1 MIQRLVAFV
10 LFLLFS
16 PIFLLC
22 AFIIRVS
29 SPGPFLFTQKR
40 LGKNKKE
47 FLIYKMRTMRED
59 AEKIKDLYKAL
70 NETTGPVFKIHNDPR
85 YTPIGKLLSHTGI
98 DELPQLINIIKG
110 EMAFVGP
117 RPLPVKEALA
127 VPKKYHKRFTV
138 LPGITSLWVIKGTHQ
153 LPFEEWMKLDL
164 WYVEHRSM
172 MVDMKIAGITMIL
185 LLKISLIEITSHI
198 K

>member
-1 MIQRLVAFV
+1 
-10 LFLLFS
+10 
-16 PIFLLC
+16 
-22 AFIIRVS
+22 
-29 SPGPFLFTQKR
+29 
-40 LGKNKKE
+40 
-47 FLIYKMRTMRED
+47 MRED